1 MKRILNTLFVNT
13 QKIYL
18 KKEGNTVVAT
28 LDKKVVL
35 QLPLINLSN
44 IVCFGNI
51 RVSPMLL
58 GNCAKMGVS
67 VSFLAENGRFL
78 AKVQGPTSGNVLLR
92 RNQYKLADDPAK
104 SVEVVRNIVTAKIAN
119 SKTVLQRALREH
131 SDKINNRALN
141 EAIES
146 LKRNIIMV
154 QKAETTDSIRGIEG
168 NSAQLY
174 FNVFNDLIVSQK
186 NEFVFKERSRR
197 PPLDGVNALLSFVYT
212 LLYNDICSSLETV
225 GLDPA
230 VGFLHTDRPG
240 RMSLALDMMEEF
252 RPYFADRLVLSLI
265 NLKEIGPN
273 DFKLLDN
280 GVFLMKDNARK
291 TLLASYQKRK
301 QDEIYHPFV
310 NQKMHLGLVFYI
322 QALLMARFIRG
333 DIDGY
338 PPFVWR

>member
-28 LDKKVVL
+28 LDKKIIL
-35 QLPLINLSN
+35 QLPLINISN

-58 GNCAKMGVS
+58 GNCAKMGVG
-67 VSFLAENGRFL
+67 VSFLTESGRFL
-78 AKVQGPTSGNVLLR
+78 AKVQGPTAGNVLLR
-92 RNQYKLADDPAK
+92 RVQYKLADDPAK
-104 SVEVVRNIVTAKIAN
+104 STEIVRNIVTAKIAN
-119 SKTVLQRALREH
+119 SRTVLQRTLRDHPEKV
-131 SDKINNRALN
+131 DEMNLK
-141 EAIES
+141 EAIEK
-146 LKRNIIMV
+146 LGRNIIMV
-154 QKAETTDSIRGIEG
+154 QKATNVDSIRGIEG
-168 NSAQLY
+168 SSAQVY

-186 NEFVFKERSRR
+186 NDFVFKERSRR
-197 PPLDGVNALLSFVYT
+197 PPLDKVNAMLSFVYT
-212 LLYNDICSSLETV
+212 LLYNDIRSSLETV

-252 RPYFADRLVLSLI
+252 RPYFADRLVLSMI
-265 NLKEIGPN
+265 NLKEIVSN
-273 DFKLLDN
+273 DFKMLDN
-280 GVFLMKDNARK
+280 GVYLMKDNARK
-291 TLLASYQKRK
+291 SVIASYQKRK

-322 QALLMARFIRG
+322 QSLLMARYIRG